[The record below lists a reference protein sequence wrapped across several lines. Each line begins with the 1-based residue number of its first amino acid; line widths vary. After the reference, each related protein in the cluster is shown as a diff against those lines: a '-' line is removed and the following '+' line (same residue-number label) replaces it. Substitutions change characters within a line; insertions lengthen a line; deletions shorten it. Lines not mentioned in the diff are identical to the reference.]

1 MQITTDALVLKVMD
15 VGENDR
21 LLTLLSKDYG
31 IIRAFASG
39 AKKIQNKKYAA
50 TSFVCYSHFIL
61 KKVNDAYRV
70 READLI
76 TSFFK
81 IGCDIV
87 TITLQQYFCELATV
101 LSPVETEGEDFLR
114 LILNSLHHLNTDK
127 LPSRILKPV
136 FELRFLSLAGYMPDL
151 VACNTCGNFE
161 KDYYF
166 FDYINGIITCKDCI
180 LEKGGKAVLDSTVL
194 SAMRHIVYAELNKL
208 FCFSIPA
215 DAADRLNKITENYLL
230 HQTERKFHSLDFYR
244 SIV

>member
-15 VGENDR
+15 IGESDR
-21 LLTLLSKDYG
+21 LLTLLSKEYG

-61 KKVNDAYRV
+61 KKVNDTYRV

-87 TITLQQYFCELATV
+87 TITLQQYFCELAAV
-101 LSPVETEGEDFLR
+101 LSPVETDAEDFLR
-114 LILNSLHHLNTDK
+114 LTLNSLHHLNADK
-127 LPSRILKPV
+127 LPPRLLKPTY
-136 FELRFLSLAGYMPDL
+136 ELRMLSLSGYMPDL
-151 VACNTCGNFE
+151 VACATCGNFE
-161 KDYYF
+161 EDYYY
-166 FDYINGIITCKDCI
+166 FDYINGIISCKNCI
-180 LEKGGKAVLDSTVL
+180 PEKGGRPVLDSTVL

-208 FCFSIPA
+208 FSFSIPA

-230 HQTERKFHSLDFYR
+230 HQTEHKFHSLDFYR